1 MGFIPDKYPDFE
13 FILGH
18 INDGKLNY
26 FYVRKLFLIVIC
38 YSYYEHTNYIQVLAD
53 LSVYQNDKKSY
64 PFI

>member
-18 INDGKLNY
+18 INDDKLNY

-53 LSVYQNDKKSY
+53 LSVSK
-64 PFI
+64 